1 MLSCKICGIF
11 QNMYFEED
19 LQTTASNTAVN
30 TLQLLGT
37 TSYNYLK
44 SSHLSNTKQYKP
56 ELS

>member
-19 LQTTASNTAVN
+19 LQTTALNTAVN

-44 SSHLSNTKQYKP
+44 SSHLSHYKAV
-56 ELS
+56 

>member
-1 MLSCKICGIF
+1 MLSCKMYGIF

-19 LQTTASNTAVN
+19 LQTTASNTGVN

-44 SSHLSNTKQYKP
+44 SSYLSKYKAV
-56 ELS
+56 